1 MSHCC
6 HSLPAAVR
14 VFRLH
19 LLGRHSRDW
28 WDRVVLKE
36 FSGEERWEEVW
47 NFLQGF
53 FKSLQWWREACVSR
67 VGQRTL
73 QRRCKWQPWLCKILV
88 RSVSSF
94 ISNPA
99 SVTIYT
105 LTTTCF
111 VHTTY
116 SEVRWNVL
124 VHVNI
129 PNEFF
134 SHFHPASS
142 RMKMYR
148 DCNVP
153 PPPVWTLL
161 STSACCRH
169 YSQNRL
175 QIVEIF
181 PTVSQS
187 SDPSHGLDVAK
198 CPCCELAEGVG
209 DTLRGAG

>member
-1 MSHCC
+1 MRHCC

-28 WDRVVLKE
+28 WARLVLKE

-47 NFLQGF
+47 NFLQGV
-53 FKSLQWWREACVSR
+53 FKSLQWWREPCVSR

-73 QRRCKWQPWLCKILV
+73 QRRCKWQLWLCKILV

-116 SEVRWNVL
+116 SEVRRNVL
-124 VHVNI
+124 VHHHAWKCIVTAMYAHHRYGRYLA
-129 PNEFF
+129 PR
-134 SHFHPASS
+134 PAADITPKIDS
-142 RMKMYR
+142 K
-148 DCNVP
+148 
-153 PPPVWTLL
+153 
-161 STSACCRH
+161 
-169 YSQNRL
+169 
-175 QIVEIF
+175 
-181 PTVSQS
+181 
-187 SDPSHGLDVAK
+187 
-198 CPCCELAEGVG
+198 
-209 DTLRGAG
+209 

>member
-1 MSHCC
+1 MHFTLNQLLLSLNQYIYMHTHFPAFALIPKNAAFQFMLLFFPPVQWKWMRHGC

-36 FSGEERWEEVW
+36 FSGEERWEELW

-53 FKSLQWWREACVSR
+53 FKSLQWWREPCVSR
-67 VGQRTL
+67 VGQRML
-73 QRRCKWQPWLCKILV
+73 QWRCKWQLWLCKILV

-99 SVTIYT
+99 IVTIYT
-105 LTTTCF
+105 LTTICF
-111 VHTTY
+111 AHTIY

-129 PNEFF
+129 PN
-134 SHFHPASS
+134 
-142 RMKMYR
+142 
-148 DCNVP
+148 
-153 PPPVWTLL
+153 
-161 STSACCRH
+161 
-169 YSQNRL
+169 
-175 QIVEIF
+175 
-181 PTVSQS
+181 
-187 SDPSHGLDVAK
+187 
-198 CPCCELAEGVG
+198 
-209 DTLRGAG
+209 